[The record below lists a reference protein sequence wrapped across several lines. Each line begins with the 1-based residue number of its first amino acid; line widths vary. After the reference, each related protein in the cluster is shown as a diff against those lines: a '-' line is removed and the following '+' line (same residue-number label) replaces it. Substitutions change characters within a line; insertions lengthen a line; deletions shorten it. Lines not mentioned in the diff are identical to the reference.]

1 MRPTTYPYIPCSLF
15 SPNFPDPIGFI
26 IHHSL
31 LKSTVGRRD
40 ASPGGFSA
48 PRKCAGESGELQPA
62 RGGGVW
68 GSFPHLKG
76 PEKSLVLS
84 TMDIGYERMMG
95 VNPMIHGHMEI
106 KWVRENDG
114 RVPFS

>member
-1 MRPTTYPYIPCSLF
+1 
-15 SPNFPDPIGFI
+15 
-26 IHHSL
+26 
-31 LKSTVGRRD
+31 
-40 ASPGGFSA
+40 
-48 PRKCAGESGELQPA
+48 
-62 RGGGVW
+62 
-68 GSFPHLKG
+68 LKG
-76 PEKSLVLS
+76 EKSLVLS